1 MAARTS
7 LAAFIV
13 LGLFAAA
20 LPLAAQTPAEPK
32 PAVKGKTKTVN
43 SKTLLTEAYELTK
56 SAETI
61 DDFATIIE
69 MCERAL
75 AAKLPQPNA
84 EYAKSLA
91 AWAYNRRG
99 EKFAEEA
106 ATLVEKGEDRKA
118 NELDAMALADFEES
132 LKHDGKKWK
141 ALHNRGVS
149 LGLHGK
155 YEQALADF
163 DQVVKLKPDFV
174 SVWYNRAEVRSTLG
188 RYEDA
193 IADYSKGLEL
203 TPSDVGILVGR
214 GTAQYRVAR
223 YDESLADFEAALQ
236 TDDTN
241 AAALAGRGDAHT
253 ALGNWEQ
260 AATDFQQAVE
270 KNENLG
276 RAYRG
281 AAWLMATCPDEKYR
295 NGELAL
301 ESAKRAIQLDGDG
314 DWLYLDTL
322 AAALANAGEYAEA
335 RQTLGKAIQIAP
347 DKIAATLRQRL
358 NLYVSGKP
366 YRETETR

>member
-1 MAARTS
+1 MAARYAV
-7 LAAFIV
+7 AAIVV
-13 LGLFAAA
+13 LGVLALA
-20 LPLAAQTPAEPK
+20 LPLDAQSPAEPK
-32 PAVKGKTKTVN
+32 PAEKGKIKPVN
-43 SKTLLTEAYELTK
+43 SKALLTEAYEKTQ

-61 DDFATIIE
+61 DDFAAIIE

-75 AAKLPQPNA
+75 AARLPQPNA

-106 ATLVEKGEDRKA
+106 ATLVENGEDRKA

-155 YEQALADF
+155 YEPALKDF
-163 DQVVKLKPDFV
+163 DQVIELKPDFV

-188 RYEDA
+188 SYSEAIED
-193 IADYSKGLEL
+193 YTKGLEL
-203 TPSDVGILVGR
+203 TPGDMGMLVGR
-214 GTAQYRVAR
+214 GTARYRLR
-223 YDESLADFEAALQ
+223 QYDESLADFEAALQ
-236 TDDTN
+236 TDATN
-241 AAALAGRGDAHT
+241 AAALSGRGDAHT

-260 AATDFQQAVE
+260 AAEDYRQAVE

-295 NGELAL
+295 NNELAL

-314 DWLYLDTL
+314 DWLYLDAL
-322 AAALANAGEYAEA
+322 AAAQANAGEFDEA

-347 DKIAATLRQRL
+347 DKIAATLQQRL

-366 YRETETR
+366 YRETKGR